1 VIRLTGLLF
10 ALALSLSQ
18 AEDPPVQVVVMD
30 PLALPLS
37 CSCVDGVGQRRYD
50 QLAAHLERMTG
61 RSFKLTFEESL
72 DLALRRIRSEP
83 DFIIGKDAMVRFDAH
98 RLKLSV
104 SPLADLTD
112 RDGRTT
118 QQGVFLVRTADPAR
132 RLCDLSGRAVML
144 GPVEEAE
151 THQAAK
157 DMLQKVRLAK
167 SPRLDSAG
175 AIDSGA
181 LALSDGE
188 VDAAVVPDYLPPLL
202 VGCGKVEP
210 GAVRVL
216 ATTPPVPGVRL
227 FRTGTTDEALAR
239 RVTAEVTAL
248 TKRKDLLIALESARG
263 FIKPFGQTAAWA
275 DWRGPGRLALTQS
288 LPKKLH
294 GSLHKIWSAKLTGPA
309 VAGPAATKS
318 RVITPDKNSKATRD
332 LFRCLDAT
340 DGSEMWR
347 LDYAAVGDIDYSNSS
362 RATPVIHDGLVY
374 LHGALGDLHC
384 VRLDT
389 GAVVWR
395 TNYYR
400 DYGAKLLTWGSSSP
414 PLIVDDKLIINPGA
428 PDASLAALD
437 RKTGRLIWKTSGH
450 AAAYS
455 AFVVGKLGG
464 RRQVIGYDSASLGGW
479 DPATG
484 DRLWEHVPRE
494 GADFNVTTPLIH
506 ADQLLLA
513 TENNGTRLHGF
524 SPDGKINPKPAL
536 ANGSL
541 APDTCSPV
549 IVGDRVFATAY
560 GEMYCLDLKDG
571 MKTLWVEE
579 NDMFYDHTNV
589 IGGNGR
595 VLVWTNSGDLLLLDA
610 AANKFKPLSRLRPF
624 GDGKVDS
631 MSHPAIVG
639 NRLYLRGPNELACFE
654 FERD

>member
-1 VIRLTGLLF
+1 MIRLTGLLF
-10 ALALSLSQ
+10 ALALPLGQ
-18 AEDPPVQVVVMD
+18 AEEPPVRVVVMD
-30 PLALPLS
+30 PLAVPLS

-50 QLAAHLERMTG
+50 QLAAHLEQTTG

-112 RDGRTT
+112 REGRTT
-118 QQGVFLVRTADPAR
+118 QRGVFLVRTDDPAR
-132 RLCDLSGRAVML
+132 RLGDLSGRAVML
-144 GPVEEAE
+144 GPAEEAE

-157 DMLQKVRLAK
+157 AMLQKARLAK
-167 SPRLDSAG
+167 PPRLDSAG

-202 VGCGKVEP
+202 VGCGKVEA

-239 RVTAEVTAL
+239 RVAAEVTAL
-248 TKRKDLLIALESARG
+248 TKRRDLLIALESARG
-263 FIKPFGQTAAWA
+263 FVKPLGQTAAWA
-275 DWRGPGRLALTQS
+275 DWRGPSRLAQAPS
-288 LPKKLH
+288 LPKKLP
-294 GSLHKIWSAKLTGPA
+294 GSLRRIWSAKLTGPA
-309 VAGPAATKS
+309 VAGPAATAT
-318 RVITPDKNSKATRD
+318 RVIIPDKNKDATRD
-332 LFRCLDAT
+332 LFRCLAAA
-340 DGSEMWR
+340 DGCEVWR
-347 LDYAAVGDIDYSNSS
+347 LDYAAAGDMDYSNSP

-384 VRLDT
+384 LRLDT

-414 PLIVDDKLIINPGA
+414 PLVVDDKLIINPGA
-428 PDASLAALD
+428 RNASVVALD
-437 RKTGRLIWKTSGH
+437 RKNGKLIWKTPGH
-450 AAAYS
+450 AASYS

-464 RRQVIGYDSASLGGW
+464 RKQIIGYDSASVGGW

-484 DRLWEHVPRE
+484 HRLWQHVPRE
-494 GADFNVTTPLIH
+494 GSDFNVTTPLIH
-506 ADQLLLA
+506 KGQLLFA
-513 TENNGTRLHGF
+513 TENNATRLHRFAKNGTLVA
-524 SPDGKINPKPAL
+524 KPAM
-536 ANGSL
+536 ANLNL

-571 MKTLWVEE
+571 MKTVWVAED
-579 NDMFYDHTNV
+579 DMFHDHSNM

-610 AANKFKPLSRLRPF
+610 VANEFKPLSRLRPF
-624 GDGKVDS
+624 GAGKVDS

-639 NRLYLRGPNELACFE
+639 NRLYLRGSSELACFE
-654 FERD
+654 FERE